1 MRHSFVIASLLC
13 CLATGSAGAAPPPP
27 GEAALRTAAHAAA
40 TYRSALIDSL
50 GKMVSFNT
58 VADKAVPFERNP
70 QHLGFKQYL
79 KAEAERLGFDYTDHG
94 YVMVIGLGSG
104 SERVGIITHGDI
116 QPVDP
121 SKWKKSPFEMD
132 KTSEAGR
139 LIGRGTEDDKGPIAT
154 ALYAMKAIKD
164 SKLALSK
171 RLELYVYMAEESDWG
186 PLTEFLKTHQ
196 APQVNITLDAEYPVV
211 TAEKG
216 YGTISVTVPPQ
227 APAGAAATSLA
238 ASATTATTTT
248 PAATAPAQTSVTT
261 PAPAAPAAARVEPSP
276 GTGSASLSAFGGGFF
291 GSQIPEDANATI
303 DNATPEL
310 EARIR
315 QRAGAQG
322 GMRYTFMRQGQQLLV
337 KAQGLAAHSSKPE
350 DGVNAISMLA
360 DALSVQAW
368 PNTTAGAM
376 VNLLNDL
383 IGTGMYG
390 EKFGAIAYRDKFMG
404 PMTVAPTVIKQGE
417 GGLSLHVNLRRPQG
431 KTTEQ
436 LTREV
441 NAALGQWQAQR
452 VALAD
457 VKVEIGEPWLQ
468 KSAPHVP
475 TLLSVFSYYTG
486 IKNPRPVAIG
496 GGTNSRLFPNA
507 VSFGPAMPGTVYS
520 GHSEHEFITVKQLML
535 NLQMYTAVMV
545 ELAK

>member
-1 MRHSFVIASLLC
+1 MRHSFVLASLLC
-13 CLATGSAGAAPPPP
+13 CLSTAAGAAPPPP
-27 GEAALRTAAHAAA
+27 GDAALRAAAHAAA
-40 TYRSALIDSL
+40 TYRTAVIDSL
-50 GKMVSFNT
+50 AKMVSFNT

-70 QHLGFKQYL
+70 QHLGFKGYL
-79 KAEAERLGFDYTDHG
+79 KSEAERLGLDYTDHG

-121 SKWKKSPFEMD
+121 SKWKKSPFELD

-164 SKLALSK
+164 SKVALSK

-196 APQVNITLDAEYPVV
+196 PPQVNITLDAEYPVV

-216 YGTISVTVPPQ
+216 YGTISVTVPAQ
-227 APAGAAATSLA
+227 AAAPAGT
-238 ASATTATTTT
+238 
-248 PAATAPAQTSVTT
+248 
-261 PAPAAPAAARVEPSP
+261 
-276 GTGSASLSAFGGGFF
+276 ASLVAFGGGFF
-291 GSQIPEDANATI
+291 GSQIPEDASAAIEDAT
-303 DNATPEL
+303 AEL
-310 EARIR
+310 EGRIR
-315 QRAGAQG
+315 QRATAQG
-322 GMRYTFMRQGQQLLV
+322 GMRYTFSRQGKQLLV
-337 KAQGLAAHSSKPE
+337 KAQGLSAHSSKPE

-360 DALSVQAW
+360 DALNVHPW

-383 IGTGMYG
+383 IGTGIYG
-390 EKFGAIAYRDKFMG
+390 DKFGKIAYRDKFMG
-404 PMTVAPTVIKQGE
+404 PMTVAPTVIKQGDA
-417 GGLSLHVNLRRPQG
+417 GIALHVNLRRPQG
-431 KTTEQ
+431 KSTEQ
-436 LTREV
+436 LTGEV
-441 NAALGQWQAQR
+441 NEALTQWQAR
-452 VALAD
+452 RIALAD
-457 VKVEIGEPWLQ
+457 VKVEITEPWLQ
-468 KSAPHVP
+468 KSAPQVP

-486 IKNPRPVAIG
+486 IKNPRPISIG

-507 VSFGPAMPGTVYS
+507 VSFGPTMPGTVYS

>member
-13 CLATGSAGAAPPPP
+13 CLGTAASAAPPPP

-40 TYRSALIDSL
+40 TYRTELIDTL

-58 VADKAVPFERNP
+58 VADKAIPFERNP

-79 KAEAERLGFDYTDHG
+79 KAEAERLGLDYTDHG

-104 SERVGIITHGDI
+104 SERVGIVTHGDI

-121 SKWKKSPFEMD
+121 SKWKKSPFELD

-154 ALYAMKAIKD
+154 AMYAMKAIKD
-164 SKLALSK
+164 RKLALSK

-216 YGTISVTVPPQ
+216 YGSIKVTVPPQ
-227 APAGAAATSLA
+227 PPVAAGT
-238 ASATTATTTT
+238 
-248 PAATAPAQTSVTT
+248 
-261 PAPAAPAAARVEPSP
+261 
-276 GTGSASLSAFGGGFF
+276 ASLSAFAGGFF
-291 GSQIPEDANATI
+291 GSQIPEDASATI
-303 DNATPEL
+303 DNVTPEV

-322 GMRYTFMRQGQQLLV
+322 GMRYTFTRQGPQLLV

-360 DALSVQAW
+360 DALNVQTW

-376 VNLLNDL
+376 VNFLNDL
-383 IGTGMYG
+383 IGTGLYG
-390 EKFGAIAYRDKFMG
+390 EKFGTIAYRDKFMG
-404 PMTVAPTVIKQGE
+404 PMTVAPTVIKQDAAGIA
-417 GGLSLHVNLRRPQG
+417 LNVNLRRPQG

-441 NAALGQWQAQR
+441 NAALAQWQAQR
-452 VALAD
+452 IALAD

-468 KSAPHVP
+468 KSAPQVP

-520 GHSEHEFITVKQLML
+520 GHSEHEFITIKQLML

>member
-1 MRHSFVIASLLC
+1 MRHSFVLASLLC
-13 CLATGSAGAAPPPP
+13 CLSSAAGAAPPQAP
-27 GEAALRTAAHAAA
+27 GEAALRAAAHAAA
-40 TYRSALIDSL
+40 TYRSALTDSL
-50 GKMVSFNT
+50 AKMVSFNT
-58 VADKAVPFERNP
+58 VADPALPFERNP
-70 QHLGFKQYL
+70 QHLGFKSYL
-79 KAEAERLGFDYTDHG
+79 KSEAERLGFDYTDHG

-121 SKWKKSPFEMD
+121 SKWKKSPFELD

-186 PLTEFLKTHQ
+186 PLTEFLKTQ
-196 APQVNITLDAEYPVV
+196 QPPQVNITLDAEYPVV

-216 YGTISVTVPPQ
+216 YGTITVTVPPQ
-227 APAGAAATSLA
+227 APAPAG
-238 ASATTATTTT
+238 TATL
-248 PAATAPAQTSVTT
+248 V
-261 PAPAAPAAARVEPSP
+261 
-276 GTGSASLSAFGGGFF
+276 AFGGGFF
-291 GSQIPEDANATI
+291 GSQIPEDASAAI
-303 DNATPEL
+303 EDASAQL
-310 EARIR
+310 EATIR
-315 QRAGAQG
+315 QRAAAQG
-322 GMRYTFMRQGQQLLV
+322 GMRYSFSRQGKQLLI
-337 KAQGLAAHSSKPE
+337 KAQGLSAHSSKPE

-360 DALSVQAW
+360 DALSGQPW

-390 EKFGAIAYRDKFMG
+390 EKFGNIAYRDKFMG
-404 PMTVAPTVIKQGE
+404 PMTVAPTVIKQGDA
-417 GGLSLHVNLRRPQG
+417 GISLHVNLRRPQG
-431 KTTEQ
+431 KSTEQ
-436 LTREV
+436 LTGEV
-441 NAALGQWQAQR
+441 NEALTRWQAR
-452 VALAD
+452 RIALAD
-457 VKVEIGEPWLQ
+457 VKVEITEPWLQ
-468 KSAPHVP
+468 KSAPQVP

-486 IKNPRPVAIG
+486 IKNPRPISIG

-507 VSFGPAMPGTVYS
+507 VSFGPAMPGAVYS

-535 NLQMYTAVMV
+535 NLQMYTAVMA

>member
-13 CLATGSAGAAPPPP
+13 CLGTAAGAAPPPP
-27 GEAALRTAAHAAA
+27 GDAALRAAAHAAA
-40 TYRSALIDSL
+40 TYRTDLINSL

-58 VADKAVPFERNP
+58 VADKAVPFERNA

-79 KAEAERLGFDYTDHG
+79 KAEAERLGLDYTDHG

-121 SKWKKSPFEMD
+121 SKWKKSPFELD

-154 ALYAMKAIKD
+154 AMYALKAIKD

-186 PLTEFLKTHQ
+186 PLTGFLKTHQ

-227 APAGAAATSLA
+227 AAVAAEAGT
-238 ASATTATTTT
+238 
-248 PAATAPAQTSVTT
+248 
-261 PAPAAPAAARVEPSP
+261 
-276 GTGSASLSAFGGGFF
+276 ASLSAFGGGFF

-315 QRAGAQG
+315 QRATAQG
-322 GMRYTFMRQGQQLLV
+322 GMRYTFTRQGQQLLV

-360 DALSVQAW
+360 DALGVQAW
-368 PNTTAGAM
+368 PNSTAGAM
-376 VNLLNDL
+376 VNFLNDL
-383 IGTGMYG
+383 IGTSMYG
-390 EKFGAIAYRDKFMG
+390 DKFGAIAYRDKFMG
-404 PMTVAPTVIKQGE
+404 PLTVAPTVIKQGE
-417 GGLSLHVNLRRPQG
+417 AGISLHVNLRRPQG

-441 NAALGQWQAQR
+441 NAALAQWQARR

-457 VKVEIGEPWLQ
+457 VKVEITEPWLQ
-468 KSAPHVP
+468 KSAPQVP

-486 IKNPRPVAIG
+486 IKNPRPVSIG